1 MLSVTEQTHYNMESI
16 CFIFYKE
23 SEEEK
28 KKTYTNLPRTALLF
42 RICAS

>member
-23 SEEEK
+23 SEEK
-28 KKTYTNLPRTALLF
+28 KKDIHKL
-42 RICAS
+42 ASYRFTFQDLC

>member
-23 SEEEK
+23 SEEK
-28 KKTYTNLPRTALLF
+28 KKKDIHKL
-42 RICAS
+42 ASYRFTFQDLC